1 MAKRSLFWVSLVGV
15 MAMLMISIAPAFLTS
30 EVTQAS
36 SHREAPLIS
45 QDPVA
50 DATDLYSFVSPENP
64 NTVTLISNWIPF
76 ENAAG
81 GPNFFRF
88 GDDVLYELHVDNV
101 GDAQDWI
108 SFEFRFKTKVING
121 DTFLHNTGVV
131 GENMDAEYNLRQY
144 MYIDR
149 LDAPKDGSCKDQALS
164 NCPTAKRTPIAV
176 DKEVA
181 PANVGAKSFPVY
193 PMTAAKVVFD
203 LGNGMKVFAGPR
215 ADPFFA
221 DVGSLFD
228 LLTIRNLPG
237 NKGGGVNN
245 FAGFNIHTISMQIP
259 ISMLTKDG
267 TTPTD
272 PNGAS
277 SVLGFWTT
285 SSRRATTVRGALG
298 ATSNSGP
305 WVQIQR
311 LGMPLVNEVVIPL
324 KLKDAFNNL
333 MPSQDFKL
341 IQAGTIPASII
352 LKPELATLLNKLYGL
367 SIPAGDR
374 ADVLAVFLTGV
385 KGLNQPPNVVPSE
398 QLRLNVAIPPTAKGS
413 SSSLGVLGKDLAGF
427 PNGRRLTDD
436 VIDVELR
443 VVAGILVD
451 PTVSPNNSLGDGV
464 DFPARM
470 NDFTGTFPYMA
481 LPYSGLLAGT
491 SAQECKPG
499 LNNPVVQGYG
509 GC

>member
-1 MAKRSLFWVSLVGV
+1 MAKRSLFWVSLAGV
-15 MAMLMISIAPAFLTS
+15 MAMLLVSIVPAFETPQAA
-30 EVTQAS
+30 EAS

-50 DATDLYSFVSPENP
+50 DATDLYAFVSPENP
-64 NTVTLISNWIPF
+64 DTLTLISNWIPY
-76 ENAAG
+76 ENAAS
-81 GPNFFRF
+81 GPNWFRF
-88 GDDVLYELHVDNV
+88 GDDVLYEIHVDNV
-101 GDAQDWI
+101 GDAQDHI
-108 SFEFRFKTKVING
+108 VYQFRFKTKVING

-149 LDAPKDGSCKDQALS
+149 LDYPGDGSCKDQALS
-164 NCPTAKRTPIAV
+164 NCATARRTSIAA

-193 PMTAAKVVFD
+193 PMTAAKVVHN
-203 LGNGMKVFAGPR
+203 LGNGMKAFAGPR

-221 DVGSLFD
+221 DIGSLFD

-237 NKGGGVNN
+237 NKGGGVNS
-245 FAGFNIHTISMQIP
+245 FAGYNVHTISMQIP

-267 TTPTD
+267 TKPTD
-272 PNGAS
+272 PNGGS
-277 SVLGFWTT
+277 SVLGFWST

-298 ATSNSGP
+298 ATASSGP
-305 WVQIQR
+305 WVQIER

-352 LKPELATLLNKLYGL
+352 LKPELGVLLNKLYGL
-367 SIPAGDR
+367 TLPAGDR
-374 ADVLAVFLTGV
+374 TDILQVFLTGV
-385 KGLNQPPNVVPSE
+385 KGLNQPANVVPSE
-398 QLRLNVAIPPTAKGS
+398 QLRLNVAIPPVAKG
-413 SSSLGVLGKDLAGF
+413 SSLGVLGKDLAGF

-436 VIDVELR
+436 VIDIELR

-451 PTVSPNNSLGDGV
+451 STVSPNNSLGDGV
-464 DFPARM
+464 DFPARV
-470 NDFTGTFPYMA
+470 NDITGTFPYQA
-481 LPYSGLLAGT
+481 LPYSGLLSGT
-491 SAQECKPG
+491 SAQECKTTF
-499 LNNPVVQGYG
+499 VQGYG

>member
-15 MAMLMISIAPAFLTS
+15 MAMLMISISPAFLTPQVA
-30 EVTQAS
+30 EAS

-50 DATDLYSFVSPENP
+50 DATDLYAFRSPENP
-64 NTVTLISNWIPF
+64 NNISLISNWIPY
-76 ENAAG
+76 ENAAS

-88 GDDVLYELHVDNV
+88 GDDVLYEMHVDNV
-101 GDAQDWI
+101 GDAQDHI
-108 SFEFRFKTKVING
+108 VFQFRFKTKVING

-131 GENMDAEYNLRQY
+131 GENMDTEYNLRQY

-149 LDAPKDGSCKDQALS
+149 LDYPTDGSCKDQALS
-164 NCPTAKRTPIAV
+164 NCATAKRTTIAT

-181 PANVGAKSFPVY
+181 PANVGAASFPVY
-193 PMTAAKVVFD
+193 PMTAAKVVHN
-203 LGNGMKVFAGPR
+203 LGNGMQVFAGPR

-221 DVGSLFD
+221 DIGSLFD
-228 LLTIRNLPG
+228 LLTIRSLPG
-237 NKGGGVNN
+237 NKGGGANS
-245 FAGFNIHTISMQIP
+245 FAGYNVHTISMELP

-272 PNGAS
+272 PKSAS
-277 SVLGFWTT
+277 SVLGFWIT

-298 ATSNSGP
+298 ATSISGP
-305 WVQIQR
+305 WVQIER

-333 MPSQDFKL
+333 MPSQDYKL

-352 LKPELATLLNKLYGL
+352 LQPELGKLFQAIYKLNL
-367 SIPAGDR
+367 PAGDR
-374 ADVLAVFLTGV
+374 TDILQVFLTGLP
-385 KGLNQPPNVVPSE
+385 GLNQPPNVVPSE
-398 QLRLNVAIPPTAKGS
+398 QLRLNVAIPVTPKAS
-413 SSSLGVLGKDLAGF
+413 SSSLGALAADVGGF
-427 PNGRRLTDD
+427 PNGRRITDD
-436 VIDVELR
+436 VIDIELR

-451 PTVSPNNSLGDGV
+451 STVSPNNSLGDGV
-464 DFPARM
+464 DFPARV
-470 NDFTGTFPYMA
+470 NELTSTFPY
-481 LPYSGLLAGT
+481 LVTPYSGLLFNT
-491 SAQECKPG
+491 VAQECKPS
-499 LNNPVVQGYG
+499 LSNPVVQGYG

>member
-15 MAMLMISIAPAFLTS
+15 MAMLMISISPAFLTPRVA
-30 EVTQAS
+30 EAS

-50 DATDLYSFVSPENP
+50 DATDLYAFVSPENP
-64 NTVTLISNWIPF
+64 NNISLISNWIPY
-76 ENAAG
+76 ENAAS

-88 GDDVLYELHVDNV
+88 GDDVLYEIHVDNV
-101 GDAQDWI
+101 GDAQDHI
-108 SFEFRFKTKVING
+108 VFQYRFKTKVING

-149 LDAPKDGSCKDQALS
+149 LDYPADGSCKDQALS
-164 NCPTAKRTPIAV
+164 NCATAKRTTIAT

-181 PANVGAKSFPVY
+181 PANVGAASFPVY
-193 PMTAAKVVFD
+193 PMTAAKVVHN
-203 LGNGMKVFAGPR
+203 LGNGMQVFAGPR

-221 DVGSLFD
+221 DIGSLFD
-228 LLTIRNLPG
+228 LLTIRKLPG
-237 NKGGGVNN
+237 NMGGGVNS
-245 FAGFNIHTISMQIP
+245 FAGYNVHTISMELP

-267 TTPTD
+267 TKPTD
-272 PNGAS
+272 PAGAA
-277 SVLGFWTT
+277 SVLGFWIT

-298 ATSNSGP
+298 ATSISGP
-305 WVQIQR
+305 WVQIER

-333 MPSQDFKL
+333 MPSQDYKL

-352 LKPELATLLNKLYGL
+352 LKPELGVLLNKLYGL
-367 SIPAGDR
+367 NLPAGDR
-374 ADVLAVFLTGV
+374 TDVLQVFLTGV

-398 QLRLNVAIPPTAKGS
+398 QLRLNVAVPPTATASK
-413 SSSLGVLGKDLAGF
+413 SSLGVLGKDLAGF

-436 VIDVELR
+436 VIDIELR

-451 PTVSPNNSLGDGV
+451 STVSPNNSLGDGV
-464 DFPARM
+464 DFPARV
-470 NDFTGTFPYMA
+470 NELTGSFPYQA
-481 LPYSGLLAGT
+481 LPYSGLLFGT
-491 SAQECKPG
+491 VAQECKPSAT
-499 LNNPVVQGYG
+499 NPIVVGYG

>member
-1 MAKRSLFWVSLVGV
+1 
-15 MAMLMISIAPAFLTS
+15 
-30 EVTQAS
+30 
-36 SHREAPLIS
+36 
-45 QDPVA
+45 
-50 DATDLYSFVSPENP
+50 
-64 NTVTLISNWIPF
+64 
-76 ENAAG
+76 
-81 GPNFFRF
+81 
-88 GDDVLYELHVDNV
+88 
-101 GDAQDWI
+101 
-108 SFEFRFKTKVING
+108 
-121 DTFLHNTGVV
+121 
-131 GENMDAEYNLRQY
+131 
-144 MYIDR
+144 
-149 LDAPKDGSCKDQALS
+149 
-164 NCPTAKRTPIAV
+164 
-176 DKEVA
+176 
-181 PANVGAKSFPVY
+181 
-193 PMTAAKVVFD
+193 
-203 LGNGMKVFAGPR
+203 
-215 ADPFFA
+215 
-221 DVGSLFD
+221 
-228 LLTIRNLPG
+228 
-237 NKGGGVNN
+237 
-245 FAGFNIHTISMQIP
+245 MQVP

-277 SVLGFWTT
+277 SVLVFWTT

-305 WVQIQR
+305 WVQIER
-311 LGMPLVNEVVIPL
+311 LGMPLTNEVVIPL

-333 MPSQDFKL
+333 MPSQDYKL
-341 IQAGTIPASII
+341 IQAGVIPASII

-367 SIPAGDR
+367 TIPEGDR
-374 ADVLAVFLTGV
+374 TDILAVFLTGV
-385 KGLNQPPNVVPSE
+385 KGLNQPANVVPSE

-436 VIDVELR
+436 VIDIELR

-451 PTVSPNNSLGDGV
+451 PTVSPNNVLGDGV

-470 NDFTGTFPYMA
+470 NDFTGNFPYMA